1 MLYVM
6 NISTLFN
13 TLRQHDCAVKAKAFC
28 KRHPAVLKA
37 ASAVLVAVVMMF
49 AVTASLRPVTID
61 DNGTIK
67 TVLTLGR
74 TESAVLAGAGIVLNS
89 DDVVT
94 SFLDGPEKH
103 ICIERAFDVSIIV
116 DNGDPKVLRM
126 TGGTVADALQLAG
139 VSTTSH
145 DVTNLNRT
153 DILTDGLNIHVEKT
167 DYEERVVTEPVPY
180 LTTLRYSD
188 DVPAGGRVTER
199 AGVNGEKTY
208 VYHDY
213 YQDGKL
219 VRSEL
224 VSETLTTQPVNEIAV
239 IGNGSDSVPAT
250 ELLLS
255 EDGVP
260 LKYKKVMNG
269 IACAYT
275 AKEGARTSTGTTPA
289 IGTIAVNPKIIP
301 YGSKLYVVSESG
313 YVYGYGVAS
322 DTGGSLLKNKIL
334 VDLYMDTV
342 DDCYAFGRRRV
353 NVYILE

>member
-6 NISTLFN
+6 NISAFFN
-13 TLRQHDCAVKAKAFC
+13 ALRQHNCAVKAKAFC

-37 ASAVLVAVVMMF
+37 ASALLVAVVMMF
-49 AVTASLRPVTID
+49 SIMACLRPVTID
-61 DNGTIK
+61 DNGTVK

-74 TESAVLAGAGIVLNS
+74 TESAILAGAGIALNS

-94 SFLDGPEKH
+94 SFLEGSEQH
-103 ICIERAFDVSIIV
+103 ICIERAFDVSVIV
-116 DNGDPKVLRM
+116 DNGDPQVLRM
-126 TGGTVADALQLAG
+126 TGGTVADALKLAG

-153 DILTDGLNIHVEKT
+153 DILTDGVNIHVEKT
-167 DYEERVVTEPVPY
+167 EYEERIVTEPVPY
-180 LTTLRYSD
+180 LTTLQYSD

-199 AGVNGEKTY
+199 SGVNGEKTY

-213 YQDGKL
+213 YQDGEL

-224 VSETLTTQPVNEIAV
+224 VSETLTTQPVNEIAIV
-239 IGNGSDSVPAT
+239 GNGSDAVPPT
-250 ELLLS
+250 ELLLT
-255 EDGVP
+255 ENGVP
-260 LKYKKVMNG
+260 MNYKTVING

-289 IGTIAVNPKIIP
+289 IGTIAVNPKVIP
-301 YGSKLYVVSESG
+301 YGSKLYVVSENG

>member
-1 MLYVM
+1 M
-6 NISTLFN
+6 NISTFFN
-13 TLRQHDCAVKAKAFC
+13 TLRQHELAVKAKAFC
-28 KRHPAVLKA
+28 KRHPAALKA
-37 ASAVLVAVVMMF
+37 ASALLVAFVMMF
-49 AVTASLRPVTID
+49 AVTACLRPVTID
-61 DNGTIK
+61 DNGTVKKI
-67 TVLTLGR
+67 LTLGR
-74 TESAVLAGAGIVLNS
+74 TESAILAGAGIVLNP
-89 DDVVT
+89 DDAVT
-94 SFLDGPEKH
+94 SSLEGTDQH

-116 DNGDPKVLRM
+116 DNGDPKVVRM

-153 DILTDGLNIHVEKT
+153 DILTDGVNIHVEKT
-167 DYEERVVTEPVPY
+167 EYEERIVTEPVPY

-213 YQDGKL
+213 YEDGKV

-224 VSETLTTQPVNEIAV
+224 VSETLTIQPINEIAV
-239 IGNGSDSVPAT
+239 VGNGSDSVPPT
-250 ELLLS
+250 ELLLT
-255 EDGVP
+255 ENGTP
-260 LKYKKVMNG
+260 IKYKQVMNG

-275 AKEGARTSTGTTPA
+275 AKEGARTSTGKIPA
-289 IGTIAVNPKIIP
+289 IGTIAVNPKVIP
-301 YGSKLYVVSESG
+301 YGSKLFVVSENG
-313 YVYGYGVAS
+313 YVYGYGIAS